1 MKDSEGVVYIVTEE
15 NYFREFEKSAKQ
27 LKKTNDV
34 PITLITLEEKQYDFI
49 DENIVVDDPG
59 KGSDKIYLLE
69 KTPYDRTLY
78 LDTDTY
84 VVDEINELFDV
95 LNQFELAIRRAPQ
108 RASEEMEDVPPTFS
122 ELNTGVISY
131 RKTDDV
137 QQLFDDWK
145 ELYEDRSYESHRD
158 QPVFRKALYYSD
170 VDFTT
175 IPSEYNCRFGIP
187 GYLYNEAK
195 ILHGRLDKFDTIGYR
210 FTVMPEK
217 AQKQL
222 NNKTSSRV
230 HYLKRNNLKIK
241 KINPR
246 SWDKLYSALKWY
258 GIKETIERT
267 IEKIKG
273 LKK

>member
-1 MKDSEGVVYIVTEE
+1 MGESRGVVYIVTEE
-15 NYFREFEKSAKQ
+15 NYFKEFEKSAKQ
-27 LKKTNDV
+27 LKKATDLS
-34 PITLITLEEKQYDFI
+34 IALISLEEKHYGFV

-84 VVDEINELFDV
+84 VVDEIDELFDV

-131 RKTDDV
+131 RKTEEV
-137 QQLFDDWK
+137 LQLFNDWK
-145 ELYEDRSYESHRD
+145 ELYENRPYESHRD
-158 QPVFRKALYYSD
+158 QPVFRKALYYSG
-170 VDFTT
+170 VNFTT
-175 IPSEYNCRFGIP
+175 LPSEYNCRFGIP

-222 NNKTSSRV
+222 NNRTGSRV
-230 HYLKRNNLKIK
+230 HYLKRNNLAVK
-241 KINPR
+241 KINPQP
-246 SWDKLYSALKWY
+246 WDKLYSALRWY
-258 GIKETIERT
+258 GIKGTISR
-267 IEKIKG
+267 IKRK
-273 LKK
+273 LEEYL